1 MRRNEELPERMRLES
16 GNEEDA
22 MAKNG
27 KKEKAKF
34 RPGTHGGCEALLYE
48 FREGTPSDFI
58 DGARMPSI
66 RSRVTLIAAETFEE
80 AVAYLRY
87 DSPDFKVQT
96 VTCLGLMIM
105 VSGSPAD

>member
-1 MRRNEELPERMRLES
+1 MRRKEKLAERTRLES
-16 GNEEDA
+16 ADEEDA
-22 MAKNG
+22 MAKNE
-27 KKEKAKF
+27 KKSAAKF

-48 FREGTPSDFI
+48 FREGAPP
-58 DGARMPSI
+58 DGARTSSLH
-66 RSRVTLIAAETFEE
+66 SRVTLIAAETFEE

-87 DSPDFKVQT
+87 DQPDFKVQT

>member
-1 MRRNEELPERMRLES
+1 MRRKDKLVERTQLED
-16 GNEEDA
+16 GDEEDA
-22 MAKNG
+22 MAKSG
-27 KKEKAKF
+27 KKEKTKF

-48 FREGTPSDFI
+48 FSEGAPP
-58 DGARMPSI
+58 DGARTPSLH
-66 RSRVTLIAAETFEE
+66 SRVTLIAAETFEE
-80 AVAYLRY
+80 AVAYLSF

>member
-1 MRRNEELPERMRLES
+1 
-16 GNEEDA
+16 
-22 MAKNG
+22 MAKDA
-27 KKEKAKF
+27 KKDYTSKF

-48 FREGTPSDFI
+48 FREGSSSDFT
-58 DGARMPSI
+58 DGSRMPSV
-66 RSRVTLIAAETFEE
+66 RSRVTLIAAESFEE

-96 VTCLGLMIM
+96 VNCLGLMIM

>member
-1 MRRNEELPERMRLES
+1 MRRNEELSEKTRLES
-16 GNEEDA
+16 GDEEDA

-48 FREGTPSDFI
+48 FREGAPP
-58 DGARMPSI
+58 DGARTPALH
-66 RSRVTLIAAETFEE
+66 SRVTLIAAETFEE

-87 DSPDFKVQT
+87 DHPDFKVQT

>member
-1 MRRNEELPERMRLES
+1 MRRNEKLPKRTRLES
-16 GNEEDA
+16 GDEEDA

-48 FREGTPSDFI
+48 FREGAPPDGASTPSLH
-58 DGARMPSI
+58 
-66 RSRVTLIAAETFEE
+66 SRVTLIAAETFEE
-80 AVAYLRY
+80 AVVYLRY

-96 VTCLGLMIM
+96 VTCLGLMII

>member
-1 MRRNEELPERMRLES
+1 
-16 GNEEDA
+16 

-27 KKEKAKF
+27 KKEEAKF

-48 FREGTPSDFI
+48 FREGAPP
-58 DGARMPSI
+58 DGARTPSLH
-66 RSRVTLIAAETFEE
+66 SRVTLIAAETFED
-80 AVAYLRY
+80 AVAYLSF

>member
-1 MRRNEELPERMRLES
+1 
-16 GNEEDA
+16 
-22 MAKNG
+22 MAKDA
-27 KKEKAKF
+27 KENYTSKF

-48 FREGTPSDFI
+48 FREGAPP
-58 DGARMPSI
+58 DGARSPALH
-66 RSRVTLIAAETFEE
+66 SRVTLIAAETFEE

-87 DSPDFKVQT
+87 DHPDFKVQT

>member
-1 MRRNEELPERMRLES
+1 MRRNEKLTERTRLES
-16 GNEEDA
+16 GDEEDA
-22 MAKNG
+22 MAKSG
-27 KKEKAKF
+27 KKENAKF

-48 FREGTPSDFI
+48 FREGAPSDFT
-58 DGARMPSI
+58 DGARTPSLH
-66 RSRVTLIAAETFEE
+66 SRVTLIAAETFEE

-96 VTCLGLMIM
+96 VTCLGLMII